1 MASSATVGRRCR
13 RPERSTA
20 SSGARLTSASQPRWR
35 AQRPRR
41 HLRARQSPLLRPRSP
56 LRRWRSGQRR
66 ARSLRRRQPSSPR
79 REPASSSIPHRWRPT
94 TRALRNTKPNG
105 AVGCT
110 PMNEMS
116 QVENA
121 RDLKPAL
128 TSVVIV
134 GAGHAGVQAAASL
147 REQGFDGEVV
157 LLSAEKDPPYQRPPL
172 SKAFLKGEMDIHGL
186 PLRADAHFREQ
197 RLDLRLGVGA
207 TRIDRAAQQ
216 VELSDGG
223 AIPYGHLILATGAR
237 QRRLNAPGADLPGVF
252 ALRDIADATAI
263 RARLGAKPKVVIVG
277 AGFIGPEI
285 AATAASL
292 GAEATVVEI
301 ARPMGRAVSPIMS
314 DFFLREHAAFGARF
328 KLGVGV
334 AAIKGRERAETV
346 VLTDG
351 EVLTAD
357 LVVVGIGVVAE
368 DALATECGLECDN
381 GIVVDE
387 LLLTSDSA
395 ISAIGDCTDFP
406 HASLGMRTRLESVQ
420 NAVDQGRSVA
430 ARLIGKPK
438 PYNELAWF
446 WSDQG
451 DLKLMIAGLAHG
463 VDQWVV
469 RGDPATRA
477 FSTFGF
483 RDGKLP

>member
-1 MASSATVGRRCR
+1 
-13 RPERSTA
+13 
-20 SSGARLTSASQPRWR
+20 
-35 AQRPRR
+35 
-41 HLRARQSPLLRPRSP
+41 
-56 LRRWRSGQRR
+56 
-66 ARSLRRRQPSSPR
+66 
-79 REPASSSIPHRWRPT
+79 
-94 TRALRNTKPNG
+94 
-105 AVGCT
+105 
-110 PMNEMS
+110 MNEIGRVDES
-116 QVENA
+116 
-121 RDLKPAL
+121 RDREALSL

-197 RLDLRLGVGA
+197 RIDLRLGVGA
-207 TRIDRAAQQ
+207 KRIDRAAQQ

-223 AIPYGHLILATGAR
+223 AIAYGHLILATGAR
-237 QRRLNAPGADLPGVF
+237 QRRLNAPGVDLPGVF

-263 RARLGAKPKVVIVG
+263 RERLGAKPKVVIIG
-277 AGFIGPEI
+277 AGFIGLEI

-328 KLGVGV
+328 RLGVGV
-334 AAIKGRERAETV
+334 AAIKGREHAETV
-346 VLTDG
+346 ILTDG
-351 EVLTAD
+351 EELTAD

-368 DALATECGLECDN
+368 DALARECGLECDN

-387 LLLTSDSA
+387 FLLTSDST

-406 HASLGMRTRLESVQ
+406 HAALGMRTRLESVQ

-430 ARLIGKPK
+430 ARLIGSPK

-483 RDGKLP
+483 RDGKLAVVESVNRAGDHAAAKRIIGTTKTLTPEEAADPAFDLRGLAKR